1 MAKQHYV
8 LIDVAEL
15 AVEKAN
21 KERDQLR
28 EELRRLKG
36 ERRPQRQDALND
48 QLKDVIGLA
57 EQAGCYDAADFIRGM
72 LKYRGSDTWRKRS
85 ANVKAKSSPPPAA

>member
-1 MAKQHYV
+1 MTKQNYI
-8 LIDVAEL
+8 LTDVAQM
-15 AVEKAN
+15 AVDKAH
-21 KERDQLR
+21 KECDRLR
-28 EELRRLKG
+28 EELRSLKG
-36 ERRPQRQDALND
+36 ERWPQRQDALND

-85 ANVKAKSSPPPAA
+85 ANVKEKSRTPPAA

>member
-1 MAKQHYV
+1 MPQYV
-8 LIDVAEL
+8 NMDVAEK
-15 AVEKAN
+15 VEQ
-21 KERDQLR
+21 ERDRLR

-36 ERRPQRQDALND
+36 ERRPQRQDSTDD

-72 LKYRGSDTWRKRS
+72 LKHRSSDPWRKRS
-85 ANVKAKSSPPPAA
+85 ANVKAKNRTPSAA